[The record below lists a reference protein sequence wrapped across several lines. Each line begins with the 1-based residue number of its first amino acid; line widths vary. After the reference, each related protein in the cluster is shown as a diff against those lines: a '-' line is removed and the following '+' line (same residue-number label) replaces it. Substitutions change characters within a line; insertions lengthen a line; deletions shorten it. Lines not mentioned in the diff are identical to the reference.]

1 VPYQVQKAK
10 LVERIAELLQN
21 RKLTMLD
28 DIHDESTTEVR
39 LVLVPKSRNVDPEH
53 LMESLFRQT
62 DLETRI
68 SLNMNVLDGGL
79 VPRVMNLREVLQAFL
94 DHRHEVLVRRS
105 KYRLGKIEQRLEIL
119 DGLLIAYLNI
129 DEVIRIIR
137 EEDDPKAELIKTFK
151 LSDMQAEAILNMR
164 LRHLRKLEEM
174 EIRNEHGAL
183 TQERKELN
191 KLLKDEGLRWKRI
204 AAEVGDIRKAYG
216 KETPLGRRR
225 TTLGEAPSAVVIP
238 LEAMIEREPVT
249 VICSEKGWIR
259 AARGHLPNIADIKY
273 KEGDRER
280 FAFHAQTTDK
290 LIIFATNGR
299 FYTIGVDKLPGG
311 RGFGEPLSLMIDLG
325 NDQGVVAL
333 TVQDPERKLLV
344 ASSDGRGFIV
354 AEKDVAAQTRAGKQ
368 VLNVSGKTEA
378 AVCSPVMGD
387 SVAVVGDN
395 RKMLI
400 FPLAELPEM
409 TRGRGVMLQRYN
421 TGGLA
426 DVVTFDSKEGLA
438 WRIGDRTRVE
448 TDLKDW
454 IGKRAQAG
462 RKAPRGFPKNNRF
475 SK

>member
-1 VPYQVQKAK
+1 MH
-10 LVERIAELLQN
+10 N
-21 RKLTMLD
+21 RKLQLLD

-39 LVLVPKSRNVDPEH
+39 LVLVPKSRNVDPDH

-79 VPRVMNLREVLQAFL
+79 VPRVMDLREVLQAFL
-94 DHRHEVLVRRS
+94 DHRHDVLVRRS
-105 KYRLGKIEQRLEIL
+105 KHRLGKIEQRLEML

-174 EIRNEHGAL
+174 EIRNEHAAL
-183 TQERKELN
+183 TQERKDIN
-191 KLLKDEGLRWKRI
+191 KLLKDADLRWKRI
-204 AAEVGDIRKAYG
+204 AGEIGDIRKAYG
-216 KETPLGRRR
+216 PATPLGRRR
-225 TTLGEAPSAVVIP
+225 TELGAAPSAVVIP
-238 LEAMIEREPVT
+238 LESMIEREPVT
-249 VICSEKGWIR
+249 VICSDKGWIR
-259 AARGHLPNIADIKY
+259 AARGHLPDIADIKY

-311 RGFGEPLSLMIDLG
+311 RGFGEPLSLMIELG
-325 NDQGVVAL
+325 NEHGVVAL

-344 ASSDGRGFIV
+344 ASTDGRGFIV
-354 AEKDVAAQTRAGKQ
+354 PEKDVAAQTRAGKQ
-368 VLNVSGKTEA
+368 VLNVSGDVEA
-378 AVCSPVMGD
+378 AVCSPVSGD
-387 SVAVVGDN
+387 SVAVVGEN
-395 RKMLI
+395 RKLLI

-409 TRGRGVMLQRYN
+409 TRGRGVMLQRYG
-421 TGGLA
+421 TGGGLA
-426 DVVTFDSKEGLA
+426 DAVTFDGKEGLP

-454 IGKRAQAG
+454 MGKRAQAG